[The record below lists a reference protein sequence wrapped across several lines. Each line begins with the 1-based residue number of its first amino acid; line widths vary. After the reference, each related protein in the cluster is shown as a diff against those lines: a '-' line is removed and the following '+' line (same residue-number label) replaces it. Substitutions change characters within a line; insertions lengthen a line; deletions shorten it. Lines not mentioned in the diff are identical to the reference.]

1 MRRPCSRP
9 PFVLLAAAGSIA
21 RGRESMTSLA
31 CWEFFV
37 FKSVKQNA
45 SSNHLKASNGCFQ
58 GGKAENLLNFV

>member
-1 MRRPCSRP
+1 MRRPC
-9 PFVLLAAAGSIA
+9 
-21 RGRESMTSLA
+21 GRESMTSLA

-45 SSNHLKASNGCFQ
+45 SSNRLKASNGCFQ